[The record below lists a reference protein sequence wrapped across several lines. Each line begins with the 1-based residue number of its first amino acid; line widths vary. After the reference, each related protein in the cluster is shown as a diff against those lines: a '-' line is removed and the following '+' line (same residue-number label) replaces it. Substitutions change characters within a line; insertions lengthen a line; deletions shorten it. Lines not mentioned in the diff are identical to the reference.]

1 MPDIADTLEGL
12 AAELLTLANE
22 YRAAA
27 STESGD

>member
-22 YRAAA
+22 YRAATTDGA
-27 STESGD
+27 A

>member
-1 MPDIADTLEGL
+1 MPDFANTLEGL

-27 STESGD
+27 SIESGD

>member
-12 AAELLTLANE
+12 AAELLALANE

-27 STESGD
+27 SIETGD